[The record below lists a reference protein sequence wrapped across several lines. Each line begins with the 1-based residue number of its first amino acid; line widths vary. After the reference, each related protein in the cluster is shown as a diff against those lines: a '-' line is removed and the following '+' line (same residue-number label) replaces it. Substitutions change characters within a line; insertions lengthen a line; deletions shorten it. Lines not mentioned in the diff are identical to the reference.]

1 MKEVNEVEMQEL
13 SLTISH
19 DSAKASRQRRLSRL
33 IAAADWALAPP
44 PVTNHSLHFTSSIH
58 LETER
63 PARSTPLLTP
73 KYSQMT
79 R

>member
-19 DSAKASRQRRLSRL
+19 DSAKASRQHRLSRL
-33 IAAADWALAPP
+33 IAAADWRWHPHLSRTILFTSPAPSILRLNDLRGP
-44 PVTNHSLHFTSSIH
+44 LHF
-58 LETER
+58 
-63 PARSTPLLTP
+63 LL
-73 KYSQMT
+73 QNIL